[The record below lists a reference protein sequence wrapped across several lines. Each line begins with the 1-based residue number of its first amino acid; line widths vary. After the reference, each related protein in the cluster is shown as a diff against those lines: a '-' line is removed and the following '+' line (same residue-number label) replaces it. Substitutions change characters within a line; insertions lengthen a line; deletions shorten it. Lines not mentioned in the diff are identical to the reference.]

1 MRRSTAVAAFV
12 TLTAL
17 MGAGLILDQLARTTP
32 TDQSSWAADGGLAGA
47 LFVLAVYAFPVVAVV
62 ILWHDPGNRIGWLL
76 MLIGVVWGLDLFL
89 TGYAE
94 YGLIAHPGSLPG
106 AAEADAIE
114 SSLWVAAI
122 GLMGIHLV
130 VLFPDGRA
138 PTPRSARLLRV
149 ATFVIALGTAAI
161 LFTPG
166 ELTDAQVPIVNP
178 LGVHAIGG
186 IFDALHLVVVA
197 IPICIVLAA
206 VTMVG
211 RFRRSTGVERLQMKW
226 IVFAVAIVAALY
238 FIAMAA
244 TLPYSMTGNE
254 QPGILTPLQTMA
266 LLSFGLI
273 PVAVGVAVMR
283 YRLFEIDVVISKT
296 LVFGGLAAFITVVY
310 VAIVVGVGRIVG
322 ATNAG
327 AGLEIL
333 ATAVVALLFQPARDR
348 VRRFANRLV
357 YGRRATPYA
366 VMADLGHRMA
376 ESIAI
381 DRAMPQLAEITAAG
395 VGATAARVRLFV
407 HGGADRA
414 ATSPEGA
421 AVPEAWA
428 ASVDVLHQGEP
439 IGDIAVAKAPG
450 DPLRPAE
457 RTLLEDLAGQAGLA
471 LHNVRLTDELTA
483 KAEQLAST
491 AAAIEASQRRIVT
504 VRDEQRRELERE
516 ISEGPRRGL
525 EDIAG
530 ELRAIAAIAPDE
542 PGEADA
548 RLDALGVRSNDV
560 LNELRDIARGVF
572 PPLLSEQGAVAALEA
587 HVHKVGARTTLD
599 VAPEVAGRRF
609 DPEVEACL
617 YFCGVQAIQ
626 NVMRHAANAPSVLR
640 LGLEGDALRFE
651 LSDEGPGFTTGN
663 GSGGRG
669 TQILLDRLQALD
681 GELTIRSRAGE
692 GTTVTGTIP
701 LYPAV
706 AASHADSSRSGPND
720 DFGM

>member
-1 MRRSTAVAAFV
+1 VRRSTALGAFV
-12 TLTAL
+12 LLTSL
-17 MGAGLILDQLARTTP
+17 FVIGLLLDQLARATH
-32 TDQSSWAADGGLAGA
+32 DGSSWAADGGIAGV
-47 LFVLAVYAFPVVAVV
+47 LFVLAVYAFPAVAVV
-62 ILWHDPGNRIGWLL
+62 ILWHDPRNRIGWLL

-94 YGLIAHPGSLPG
+94 YGLVAHPGSLPG
-106 AAEADAIE
+106 ASVADAIE
-114 SSLWVAAI
+114 ASLWVAAI

-130 VLFPDGRA
+130 VLFPDGHA

-149 ATFVIALGTAAI
+149 AAVVIGLATAAI

-166 ELTDAQVPIVNP
+166 TLTDAQVPIVNP
-178 LGVHAIGG
+178 LGVDAIGG
-186 IFDALHLVVVA
+186 IFDALHFVVIAV
-197 IPICIVLAA
+197 PIGIVLAA
-206 VTMVG
+206 ITMVG

-226 IVFAVAIVAALY
+226 IVFAVATMAALY
-238 FIAMAA
+238 FLAMAV
-244 TLPYSMTGNE
+244 TLPFSITGHE
-254 QPGILTPLQTMA
+254 QPAILNPFQTIA
-266 LLSFGLI
+266 LVSFGLI
-273 PVAVGVAVMR
+273 PLAVGVAVMR

-296 LVFGGLAAFITVVY
+296 VIFGGLAVFITVVY
-310 VAIVVGVGRIVG
+310 VAIVVGVGRLVG

-333 ATAVVALLFQPARDR
+333 ATAVVAFLFQPVRDR

-357 YGRRATPYA
+357 YGQRATPYA

-395 VGATAARVRLFV
+395 VGATVARVRLF
-407 HGGADRA
+407 DRDRV
-414 ATSPEGA
+414 ATAPPEA
-421 AVPEAWA
+421 PVPETWA
-428 ASVDVLHQGEP
+428 ASVDVVHQGEP

-457 RTLLEDLAGQAGLA
+457 RALLDDLAGQAGLA
-471 LHNVRLTDELTA
+471 LHNVQLTDDLSA
-483 KAEQLAST
+483 KADQLAGT
-491 AAAIEASQRRIVT
+491 AAAIEASQRRIVS

-525 EDIAG
+525 EGIAA
-530 ELRAIAAIAPDE
+530 ELRAIASIAPDD

-548 RLDALGVRSNDV
+548 RLDALGARSNEV

-572 PPLLSEQGAVAALEA
+572 PPLLTEQGAVAALEA
-587 HVHKVGARTTLD
+587 HIHKVGARTTFD

-626 NVMRHAANAPSVLR
+626 NVMRHAGNAPSVLR
-640 LGLEGDALRFE
+640 LRLDGDAVRFE
-651 LSDEGPGFTTGN
+651 LTDRGPGFTMGN
-663 GSGGRG
+663 GAGGRG

-681 GELTIRSRAGE
+681 GELAIESRPGE
-692 GTTVTGTIP
+692 GTAVTGTIP